1 MENQKKII
9 IGVAGLVVAGVGVYL
24 LTRKPKTDTTPSGN
38 ITPGIDDPSTAA
50 TDSLGT
56 QVGNL
61 ISSLIGNW
69 NKKNNPNTPSNCNA
83 PADPYTADGVYHCDF
98 ASCGSNG
105 KQSSSSDNVKA
116 MQTVLSGFGES
127 IKGMIDTS
135 GGIDGWIGPG
145 FKQAYNT
152 ARKSCLITGIADL
165 KTKAGI

>member
-1 MENQKKII
+1 MSNQNKII
-9 IGVAGLVVAGVGVYL
+9 FGVVGLVVAGVGVYL
-24 LTRKPKTDTTPSGN
+24 LTRKPKPSNTTGN
-38 ITPGIDDPSTAA
+38 IDPGSLNDPSTQA

-61 ISSLIGNW
+61 ISSLIANF
-69 NKKNNPNTPSNCNA
+69 NKKNNPNTPANCDA

-98 ASCGSNG
+98 ATCGTDG
-105 KQSSSSDNVKA
+105 TQSASSDKVKK
-116 MQTVLSGFGES
+116 MQQVLSNYGEP

-152 ARKSCLITGIADL
+152 ARKSCFLTGISDL